1 MRRALFVA
9 AAAALLAVPLARANG
24 DPASDV
30 LLTQPVFFPF
40 DATLADS
47 DREALQKTVEAAN
60 ERGYKIRVAL
70 IPFTSDLGTAVSL
83 WKHPQDYSKF
93 LGSELAFVYRNRLLI
108 VQPSGFGFYNR
119 NKPVAKEQRVLAK
132 VPVGKTPTELTQ
144 SATAA
149 VRALAASEGVVL
161 PEVSSSGGGHDWRDR
176 AIIAVGGVLIVVAIV
191 LVGRWL
197 RARGASR

>member
-9 AAAALLAVPLARANG
+9 AAAALLAVPCRVANG

-60 ERGYKIRVAL
+60 EHGYKIRVAL

-93 LGSELAFVYRNRLLI
+93 LGSELAFVYA
-108 VQPSGFGFYNR
+108 Q
-119 NKPVAKEQRVLAK
+119 
-132 VPVGKTPTELTQ
+132 
-144 SATAA
+144 AA
-149 VRALAASEGVVL
+149 A
-161 PEVSSSGGGHDWRDR
+161 DR
-176 AIIAVGGVLIVVAIV
+176 AALRVRHLQPPQA
-191 LVGRWL
+191 GRPRSSACW
-197 RARGASR
+197 RRCRSERHPPS